1 MPMFLVSFKDEKE
14 AHAVTTEKLLLQEHE
29 SKQLRIERHSLKV
42 GLDASG
48 MTNNRL
54 ETEMVT
60 LKQQLKDKDNFENT
74 EVFTVSNSI
83 I

>member
-1 MPMFLVSFKDEKE
+1 MFLVLFKDEKE

-54 ETEMVT
+54 ENEIVT

-74 EVFTVSNSI
+74 EVFIVSKSI